1 MNRATPPAPTAESA
15 PTAVSTAAAATAAS
29 TASTATDASRTA
41 LDAAAAPTTAV
52 LVIGAGPTGLMLGC
66 LLRHLGVEC
75 TLVEQREAID
85 PRTRAVMVHAAG
97 LEILEGLGLRTAL
110 EERGVRQRRIDF
122 HTGHGAVFSIDFS
135 GLDTDFPYYLN
146 VPQPEVEEL
155 LAQRFTA
162 LGGRLLRGLRYVCHH
177 EDEHGVGVELQDAD
191 STPTGL
197 NARYLVAADGASST
211 VRTALGIDFPGVTYP
226 MSYLLAEGAPRVPA
240 DPDASAMYIGP
251 AGAVSLLPLP
261 HGTVRIAGPV
271 SAESLE
277 RDSEL
282 GAEEFRRSVETLGFG
297 EVLAFERI
305 DRIAHYQVHERLAER
320 FTAGRTVLAG
330 DAAHLNSPAGG
341 QAMNTGFADAWALA
355 WRFAALLDGGD
366 AALLDGYAEERRAAA
381 AEVAR
386 STGVLGLLDVMR
398 RAETPAARSSVAQSL
413 DGYARTWSQLP
424 LALAAAAPVPTHPE
438 KEAA

>member
-1 MNRATPPAPTAESA
+1 MNRATPPAPPAPPTASA
-15 PTAVSTAAAATAAS
+15 P
-29 TASTATDASRTA
+29 STATRIDPDADT
-41 LDAAAAPTTAV
+41 TTAV

-66 LLRHLGVEC
+66 LLRDLGVEC
-75 TLVEQREAID
+75 TLVEQRETID

-135 GLDTDFPYYLN
+135 GLDTRFPYYLN

-162 LGGRLLRGLRYVCHH
+162 LGGRLLRGLSYVSHR
-177 EDEHGVGVELQDAD
+177 EAQHGVAVELQYADPD
-191 STPTGL
+191 STTTTSTTL
-197 NARYLVAADGASST
+197 NARYLVAADGASSA

-297 EVLAFERI
+297 EVLAFDRI

-320 FTAGRTVLAG
+320 FTEGRTVLAG

-341 QAMNTGFADAWALA
+341 QAMNTGFADARALA

-366 AALLDGYAEERRAAA
+366 AALLEEYAAERRAAA

-398 RAETPAARSSVAQSL
+398 RAETPEARSSVAQSL
-413 DGYARTWSQLP
+413 AGYAQTWSQLP
-424 LALAAAAPVPTHPE
+424 LAAAPLPTHSE

>member
-1 MNRATPPAPTAESA
+1 MNRATPPASSAVPAPSTEAAPSA
-15 PTAVSTAAAATAAS
+15 PS
-29 TASTATDASRTA
+29 
-41 LDAAAAPTTAV
+41 APDFATTAV

-66 LLRHLGVEC
+66 LLRDLGVEC

-135 GLDTDFPYYLN
+135 GLDTEFPYYLN
-146 VPQPEVEEL
+146 VPQPEVEDL

-162 LGGRLLRGLRYVCHH
+162 LGGRLLRGLRYVSHQ
-177 EDEHGVGVELQDAD
+177 EDEQGVHAELQDTD
-191 STPTGL
+191 SHPVGVD
-197 NARYLVAADGASST
+197 ARYLVAADGASSA

-226 MSYLLAEGAPRVPA
+226 MSYLLAEGAPRLPV

-271 SAESLE
+271 SAEALE

-297 EVLAFERI
+297 EILAFERI

-320 FTAGRTVLAG
+320 FAEGRTVLAG

-341 QAMNTGFADAWALA
+341 QAMNTGFADARALA

-366 AALLDGYAEERRAAA
+366 PALLDGYAEERRAAA

-413 DGYARTWSQLP
+413 AGYAQTWSQLP
-424 LALAAAAPVPTHPE
+424 PRPVGGSTHTE